1 MRFVVRGLVVSV
13 AAAAILACAAVSA
26 PAASIGSL
34 GTQIS
39 ARWTPDAN
47 GSYASRD
54 PRNDDPFFDE
64 YAAAM
69 LGASQIMSGRPALVR
84 RGLRSLL
91 AACRHPNYHREFQ
104 VLGVASGYL
113 ALQQRHLQGRYPATA
128 RAIRK
133 CLARDEPTAY
143 GWTERTSYFG
153 NAQVVDYAAYRLVR
167 RAGIHPVRWDRFR
180 TRAERILD
188 RMRRVNGAGG
198 TCIIGDPPRFP
209 LAYHVLTTA
218 LLRLAGR
225 PKACAERALV
235 ALQAPNG
242 DVAWSGRTYLQSWTL
257 GASAWF
263 FARTHDPTRAGRAI
277 ARLTAP
283 PYGAGTAHF
292 HLNPCNCR
300 QDAYAQRPAYA
311 GLTAWWLSLAGP
323 MTAGDPQP
331 AAGGTSLETPLY
343 RVTATPDAWTAMRL
357 AGSATDWR
365 LTAGTVR
372 EQHLVDGAWTVTSR
386 DLGPR

>member
-113 ALQQRHLQGRYPATA
+113 ALQQRHLQGRYPAT
-128 RAIRK
+128 
-133 CLARDEPTAY
+133 
-143 GWTERTSYFG
+143 
-153 NAQVVDYAAYRLVR
+153 
-167 RAGIHPVRWDRFR
+167 
-180 TRAERILD
+180 
-188 RMRRVNGAGG
+188 
-198 TCIIGDPPRFP
+198 
-209 LAYHVLTTA
+209 
-218 LLRLAGR
+218 
-225 PKACAERALV
+225 
-235 ALQAPNG
+235 
-242 DVAWSGRTYLQSWTL
+242 
-257 GASAWF
+257 
-263 FARTHDPTRAGRAI
+263 
-277 ARLTAP
+277 
-283 PYGAGTAHF
+283 
-292 HLNPCNCR
+292 
-300 QDAYAQRPAYA
+300 
-311 GLTAWWLSLAGP
+311 
-323 MTAGDPQP
+323 
-331 AAGGTSLETPLY
+331 
-343 RVTATPDAWTAMRL
+343 
-357 AGSATDWR
+357 
-365 LTAGTVR
+365 
-372 EQHLVDGAWTVTSR
+372 
-386 DLGPR
+386 